1 MAATAVYE
9 LPVAAGLT
17 LGQLLARAHEE
28 AHASGK
34 ADCPVCGG
42 TLLSNAGDAE
52 CTSCGSRL
60 G

>member
-1 MAATAVYE
+1 MSATAICE
-9 LPVAAGLT
+9 LPVAIGLN
-17 LGQLLARAHEE
+17 LGQLLARAHEDV
-28 AHASGK
+28 HATGK

-42 TLLSNAGDAE
+42 TLLSNGGDAE